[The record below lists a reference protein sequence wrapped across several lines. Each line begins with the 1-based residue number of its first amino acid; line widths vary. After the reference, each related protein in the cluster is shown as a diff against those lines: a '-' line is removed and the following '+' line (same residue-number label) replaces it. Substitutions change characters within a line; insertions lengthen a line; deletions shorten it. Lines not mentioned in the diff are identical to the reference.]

1 MALLVSGP
9 SLSSHVVLPYSV
21 QAVPGEGDWG
31 GRLGRESFFLPG
43 AVSQESCLLQRR
55 SLSIV

>member
-21 QAVPGEGDWG
+21 QAVPDPGPGEGDWG
-31 GRLGRESFFLPG
+31 E
-43 AVSQESCLLQRR
+43 
-55 SLSIV
+55 SLSFSQGRKPGKLPPSL